1 MIHGGKAEAKVKVKV
16 KVEKLICYELRSV
29 IIKNKI

>member
-1 MIHGGKAEAKVKVKV
+1 MIHGGKAEAKVKV

-29 IIKNKI
+29 MIKNKI